1 MFFQLSGKFLT
12 PNYRNPAGIPYSV
25 STMHGRLRA
34 GAADL
39 KAGGMR
45 VSARVQ
51 TISSEQEQSKFHAR
65 RRLFERA
72 GACFEGKLYKSEC
85 ETYE

>member
-1 MFFQLSGKFLT
+1 MYPHVLIYLLNFFFFLEL
-12 PNYRNPAGIPYSV
+12 V
-25 STMHGRLRA
+25 SS
-34 GAADL
+34 DL

-85 ETYE
+85 ERYE